1 MDNINNIL
9 GIIGG
14 IFAGV
19 LSVASFASTY
29 YRRNCS
35 DDLDNVINPVTVV
48 DINDIVLEK
57 QDSYTT
63 ITIEN
68 HHKVD

>member
-1 MDNINNIL
+1 MDNINNIV

-14 IFAGV
+14 IIAGAI
-19 LSVASFASTY
+19 SVASFLSTY

-35 DDLDNVINPVTVV
+35 NDLEQVIPPVRVINV
-48 DINDIVLEK
+48 DDIVDNR
-57 QDSYTT
+57 DSFTT

-68 HHKVD
+68 HHHKD